1 MNRTLAHR
9 FMTTFLLA
17 STLGL
22 VGCATSPLPPRLD
35 TIDEPR
41 RAAWIV
47 QDREHALATLRGDM
61 TSIRIA
67 AAKKEAELQELRAL
81 VTQLRQENVE
91 SRQALLDANRT
102 SEAQRTE
109 LAILKVERNQSAQSK
124 ELQGKSDQQ
133 LAVLQETV
141 ATLSQDLAQI
151 KETIAISTA
160 RAVVHEL
167 NANERKGS
175 ELTPTRQTTERRDS
189 IPLHYKLTSGHMV
202 PAVRI
207 LREDVGVPQQSQV
220 TVQPGDTLS
229 GLARRHKTTVEAL
242 QAANGLQ
249 GDQLLVGQE
258 LTLP

>member
-22 VGCATSPLPPRLD
+22 VSCATSPLPPRLD

-141 ATLSQDLAQI
+141 ATLSQDLVQI

-189 IPLHYKLTSGHMV
+189 SSHIV
-202 PAVRI
+202 PAMHVVLEDAGGPTPSRI
-207 LREDVGVPQQSQV
+207 
-220 TVQPGDTLS
+220 TVQPGDSLWV
-229 GLARRHKTTVEAL
+229 LARRHHTTIQAL
-242 QAANGLQ
+242 RAANGLQ
-249 GDQLLVGQE
+249 GDQLVVGQE